1 MGFWLGFQSPSP
13 FEKIEHHNYPDEA
26 WTVSIRK
33 RGGMTVYSST
43 DARAIFGQDS
53 KRGII
58 DANDY
63 IDHPGEISIFAR
75 LHLAL
80 IKLGDVLVADQV
92 LTTKQVQELLGE
104 SNDQ

>member
-43 DARAIFGQDS
+43 DARALFGEDS
-53 KRGII
+53 KRGVI

-63 IDHPGEISIFAR
+63 TDHPGEISVFAR

-80 IKLGDVLVADQV
+80 IELGDPLVSDQA
-92 LTTKQVQELLGE
+92 LTSKQVQELLGD
-104 SNDQ
+104 NK